1 MSFPYFFQCEMT
13 LYGATPKSA
22 EHVFQFAKVMR
33 CGNQNATAQ
42 TQSATDALSAKR
54 IGDKV
59 KTKKQWKDTCEKV
72 MTEVVANKCVQAER
86 FREKLRFTY
95 KHAIFVESTYNDTWG
110 SGLDRV
116 GNENTIQAA
125 WTGKNLLG
133 KIISKIAKKNRKK
146 SEQ

>member
-1 MSFPYFFQCEMT
+1 MT

-22 EHVFQFAKVMR
+22 EHLFQFAKVMR

-72 MTEVVANKCVQAER
+72 MTEVVSNRADLNK
-86 FREKLRFTY
+86 L
-95 KHAIFVESTYNDTWG
+95 N
-110 SGLDRV
+110 
-116 GNENTIQAA
+116 
-125 WTGKNLLG
+125 
-133 KIISKIAKKNRKK
+133 NRRRALNNATD
-146 SEQ
+146 